1 MFGMTKRQFLKR
13 SKKCL
18 KETGTL
24 LLLIR
29 EIMNKE
35 VHGEIKNEDA
45 LKQMN
50 NIRKSVESLF
60 SDFERRYPPS
70 RCFSL
75 KQRILNALI
84 NLQESVVINYEYI
97 LAAKEGNE
105 EESKEKLKES
115 MNILEE
121 FRENYHVLVKE
132 VDSLLKKKQ
141 KRQATFFP

>member
-29 EIMNKE
+29 EMMNKE

-45 LKQMN
+45 LKRIN

-84 NLQESVVINYEYI
+84 NLEEALVINYESV
-97 LAAKEGNE
+97 LAARDGNE
-105 EESKEKLKES
+105 EESREKLKKS
-115 MNILEE
+115 RNILEE
-121 FRENYHVLVKE
+121 FREDYHVLVKE
-132 VDSLLKKKQ
+132 VDTLLIKKQ
-141 KRQATFFP
+141 KHSMFLF